1 MRHYLLENLLSENTR
16 EVSWRLYRGSISPI
30 LHGDHP
36 AALCSLTHDPV
47 LCLGTLILSFSVVFF
62 LLLREAKAHRHSS
75 RTVKS
80 VLVFH
85 CRMSR
90 TCGNGKASAVPGTSA
105 REKLATPS
113 ALQETLCGPHRDRLV
128 LGQYA
133 RALQLQTRT
142 RACRADQAAK
152 VQHGAGLRPIHW
164 FHSYKACSGGMPEF

>member
-1 MRHYLLENLLSENTR
+1 MGCPNFQTKKVVASIWKSQFKVRHYLLENLLSENTR

-47 LCLGTLILSFSVVFF
+47 LCLGALILSFSVVFF

-90 TCGNGKASAVPGTSA
+90 TCGNGKASAVPGTSQG
-105 REKLATPS
+105 KSWPL
-113 ALQETLCGPHRDRLV
+113 HRHCRRLS
-128 LGQYA
+128 
-133 RALQLQTRT
+133 
-142 RACRADQAAK
+142 DQAAK

-164 FHSYKACSGGMPEF
+164 FHSYKACSGGMQEF